1 MIVNKLQL
9 DLVVF
14 IGYGTI
20 NHSSLQ
26 TKKLNWTI
34 IVSFKKQLSKLGI
47 KNCSFVPPYSWH
59 VCNIIL
65 VKAEPV

>member
-9 DLVVF
+9 DLVRF

-26 TKKLNWTI
+26 TKKLNGTI
-34 IVSFKKQLSKLGI
+34 IASFKKQLSKLGI
-47 KNCSFVPPYSWH
+47 
-59 VCNIIL
+59 
-65 VKAEPV
+65 